1 MKRIN
6 FDVFLYFGMDV
17 CLKFLL
23 VNMKMDNYKFVVFLV
38 SEDWGERQDILDEY
52 GDVVIGL
59 IMFKFEIRLVV
70 IGFDIYLQDF
80 KFDV

>member
-23 VNMKMDNYKFVVFLV
+23 VKMKMDRYKFVVFLV

-70 IGFDIYLQDF
+70 IGFDFYLQDF

>member
-1 MKRIN
+1 
-6 FDVFLYFGMDV
+6 MDR
-17 CLKFLL
+17 
-23 VNMKMDNYKFVVFLV
+23 YKFVVFLV

-70 IGFDIYLQDF
+70 IGFDFYLQDF